1 MMVGKMN
8 CPRCDKV
15 LVEVKTEEDVRTE
28 RCTKCEGHWLESV
41 GLRVLEM
48 TVDVRFI
55 EWRRLPP
62 EESQLRELSC
72 PRCRPRTIL
81 KKVRNERDRHVL
93 LDICERCQGVW
104 LDKGELEAIQQMGL
118 VAAIADAVRFI
129 ART

>member
-1 MMVGKMN
+1 MN

-15 LVEVKTEEDVRTE
+15 LVEVKTEEGVRAE
-28 RCTKCEGHWLESV
+28 RCTWCGGHWLESA
-41 GLRVLEM
+41 GLRVLEV
-48 TVDVRFI
+48 TVEVRFI

-62 EESQLRELSC
+62 EEIQLRELAC
-72 PRCRPRTIL
+72 PRCQLKTML

-104 LDKGELEAIQQMGL
+104 LDRGELEAIQQMGL
-118 VAAIADAVRFI
+118 AAAIVDAVRFI